1 MYRFTLGNIVFP
13 ITPERVT
20 ITDKSKNETITLI
33 QEGEVNLLKK
43 SGLKE
48 VSFQAILPRVKYP
61 FSIGKEDA
69 EDILK
74 ELQLYKNTRRVV
86 PFQIKRKL
94 EKKTS
99 NKIKLKKTDM
109 QVTIEDLEQEEN
121 AGNGFDVV
129 VTIKLKEYKNFG
141 CKRIVQKKTGHGK
154 LNTWTKQPKRQ
165 AKTPAMT
172 YVVKQGDCLY
182 NIAKKQLN
190 KAGKWKDLYKLNKK
204 VIEEAA
210 KKHGRK
216 SSSNGHYI
224 YPGTKLKLP
233 K

>member
-13 ITPERVT
+13 ITPDKVT
-20 ITDKSKNETITLI
+20 ITDKSKNETISLI
-33 QEGEVNLLKK
+33 DEGEVSLLKK
-43 SGLKE
+43 PGLKE
-48 VSFQAILPRVKYP
+48 VSFQATLPRVSYP
-61 FSIGKEDA
+61 FSIAKTDA

-74 ELQLYKNTRRVV
+74 ELQLYKNTRRVI

-109 QVTIEDLEQEEN
+109 QVTMEDLEQEED
-121 AGNGFDVV
+121 AGNGSDIV
-129 VTIKLKEYKNFG
+129 VTIRLKEYKKFG
-141 CKRIVQKKTGHGK
+141 GKRIVQKKYGTGK
-154 LNTWTKQPKRQ
+154 LNAYDPSKRQ
-165 AKTPAMT
+165 TKNTTIT

-190 KAGKWKDLYKLNKK
+190 KASKWKEIYKLNKK
-204 VIEEAA
+204 VIEETA

-224 YPGTKLKLP
+224 YSGTKLKLP